1 VLTTRS
7 LFFIFSSYS
16 HISCVLSM
24 LLLVAP
30 MFVRAE
36 FYYLEWTEMT
46 ELTLVWMMF
55 LFVLNAVL

>member
-1 VLTTRS
+1 
-7 LFFIFSSYS
+7 
-16 HISCVLSM
+16 
-24 LLLVAP
+24 

-36 FYYLEWTEMT
+36 FYYLEWTEMA